1 MSALALIREAM
12 AHGARLS
19 LSGDR
24 VRVEAPPGSLPAE
37 LRARLSDAKPALWI
51 VLAQD
56 AQPARLRS
64 LATLAGCP
72 VGYVDR
78 LHPAEV
84 AEYAHYPD
92 ADVVAS
98 LRHLAAC
105 RACRERQCRPVT
117 CATCVRYVPDALNPD
132 AGMGRCGDQYAREG
146 DPLTLPHMPRHCEGW
161 RAQT

>member
-1 MSALALIREAM
+1 MTALALIREAT
-12 AHGARLS
+12 ACGARLS
-19 LSGDR
+19 LAGDR

-37 LRARLSDAKPALWI
+37 LCARLSDAKPALWI

-64 LATLAGCP
+64 LAKLAGCP
-72 VGYVDR
+72 IGYVDR
-78 LHPAEV
+78 LHPVEV

-92 ADVVAS
+92 ADAVRS
-98 LRHLAAC
+98 LQHLAAC

-117 CATCVRYVPDALNPD
+117 CATCARFLPDALNPD
-132 AGMGRCGDQYAREG
+132 AGMGQCADGFGSD
-146 DPLTLPHMPRHCEGW
+146 DPATFPSAPRHCEGW